1 MRALLTP
8 EGVLHALQAM
18 EVFYTPEDI
27 WRIQEELKGIKAVQA
42 KHGRQLH
49 NHSERLLHVERRGD
63 ESKIQNL
70 WTSYFPSVH
79 APPNFSQRMF
89 TYEPS
94 PSAVSIADCSGY
106 I

>member
-1 MRALLTP
+1 
-8 EGVLHALQAM
+8 M

-49 NHSERLLHVERRGD
+49 NHSERLLQVERRGD

-89 TYEPS
+89 TYR
-94 PSAVSIADCSGY
+94 AQLIGRFQ
-106 I
+106 